1 MDNHRFDTFSRALS
15 GAASSR
21 SRLLTGV
28 ARRARGGQSRL
39 GTQLALVAML
49 AVTLALPGV
58 PLLLAPG
65 PAGVRAQDTAHL
77 LAAGDIATCDSQ
89 DDEATAKLLDGRAGT
104 VAALGDTVYES
115 GSRREFNR
123 CYDPTW
129 GRHKRRTRPA
139 AGNHEYNTPGATGYF
154 DYFGRRAG
162 PRGKGYYSYELG
174 GWHVVVLN
182 SQLDSGKAQRA
193 QEDWLNKDL
202 AANRRTT
209 CTLAYWH
216 HPHYSSGHN
225 AIVPGEAEVS
235 AELYEPAAVK
245 RYFQL
250 LYEHGAEI
258 VLSGH
263 KHNYERFAPQDANGN
278 LRAENGVRQFVVGT
292 GGRSTGGFD
301 QIRKNSEMRNGNTFG
316 VLDLTLRSDG
326 YDWQFVPVAGETFA
340 DTGSGS
346 CH

>member
-1 MDNHRFDTFSRALS
+1 
-15 GAASSR
+15 
-21 SRLLTGV
+21 
-28 ARRARGGQSRL
+28 
-39 GTQLALVAML
+39 ML
-49 AVTLALPGV
+49 AVTLALAGL
-58 PLLLAPG
+58 PLLLTPG
-65 PAGVRAQDTAHL
+65 SVGVRAQDTAHL

-115 GSRREFNR
+115 GSRREFKR

-129 GRHKRRTRPA
+129 GRHKKRTRPA
-139 AGNHEYNTPGATGYF
+139 AGNHEYNTAGATG
-154 DYFGRRAG
+154 YFGRRAG
-162 PRGKGYYSYELG
+162 PRGKGYYSYALG
-174 GWHVVVLN
+174 DWHVVVLN

-193 QEDWLNKDL
+193 QEDWLKKDL
-202 AANRRTT
+202 AANRGTK

-225 AIVPGEAEVS
+225 AIVAGESEIS
-235 AELYEPAAVK
+235 TELYEPGAVK

-250 LYEHGAEI
+250 LYDKGAEI

-278 LRAENGVRQFVVGT
+278 LRAANGVRQFVVGT

-301 QIRKNSEMRNGNTFG
+301 EPLQNSEVRNGDTFG
-316 VLDLTLRSDG
+316 ILDLTLRSDG
-326 YDWQFVPVAGETFA
+326 YDWEFVPVAGEPFTDA
-340 DTGSGS
+340 GSAS

>member
-1 MDNHRFDTFSRALS
+1 MDDHRFDTFSRALS

-21 SRLLTGV
+21 SRLLTGG
-28 ARRARGGQSRL
+28 AGGAPGGQSRL
-39 GTQLALVAML
+39 RGQLVLVVML
-49 AVTLALPGV
+49 AGTLALAGLPV
-58 PLLLAPG
+58 HRAPG

-89 DDEATAKLLDGRAGT
+89 NDEATAKLLDGRVGT

-139 AGNHEYNTPGATGYF
+139 AGNHEYNTAGATGYF

-174 GWHVVVLN
+174 DWHVVVLN
-182 SQLDSGKAQRA
+182 SQLDSGTAQQA
-193 QEDWLNKDL
+193 QEEWLKTDL
-202 AANRRTT
+202 AANRGAT

-225 AIVPGEAEVS
+225 AIVAGEAEVS

-250 LYEHGAEI
+250 LYDEGAEI

-278 LRAENGVRQFVVGT
+278 LRAANGVRQFVVGT

-301 QIRKNSEMRNGNTFG
+301 RIQKNSEVRNGATFG
-316 VLDLTLRSDG
+316 ILDLTLRSDG
-326 YDWQFVPVAGETFA
+326 YDWTFVPVAGKTFT

>member
-1 MDNHRFDTFSRALS
+1 VEGRLRMDAERRPKGVTS
-15 GAASSR
+15 GPVASPPRCRRLRGR
-21 SRLLTGV
+21 SRLG
-28 ARRARGGQSRL
+28 A
-39 GTQLALVAML
+39 QLALMGML
-49 AVTLALPGV
+49 GVTLALAGLPV
-58 PLLLAPG
+58 LLASG
-65 PAGVRAQDTAHL
+65 PAEVRAQDTPHL

-89 DDEATAKLLDGRAGT
+89 DDEATAKLLDDRAGT

-115 GSRREFNR
+115 GSRREFKR

-129 GRHKRRTRPA
+129 GRHKKRTRPA
-139 AGNHEYNTPGATGYF
+139 AGNHEYNTAGAAGYF

-162 PRGKGYYSYELG
+162 PRGKGYYSYQLG
-174 GWHVVVLN
+174 DWHVVVLN
-182 SQLDSGKAQRA
+182 SQLDSGTAQQA
-193 QEDWLNKDL
+193 QEDWLKKDL
-202 AANRRTT
+202 AANRGTT

-225 AIVPGEAEVS
+225 AIVAGESQVS
-235 AELYEPAAVK
+235 VELYEPAAVK

-250 LYEHGAEI
+250 LYDKGAEI

-301 QIRKNSEMRNGNTFG
+301 QIQKNSEVRNGDTVG
-316 VLDLTLRSDG
+316 ILDLTLRSDG
-326 YDWQFVPVAGETFA
+326 YDWTFVPVAGKTFTDA
-340 DTGSGS
+340 GSGS

>member
-1 MDNHRFDTFSRALS
+1 MDTERGAQGVTS
-15 GAASSR
+15 GPEAPLQRLRGLGDR
-21 SRLLTGV
+21 SRLG
-28 ARRARGGQSRL
+28 AA
-39 GTQLALVAML
+39 LALVATL
-49 AVTLALPGV
+49 AVTLALARPT
-58 PLLLAPG
+58 LLLVKG
-65 PAGVRAQDTAHL
+65 PTEVGAQDAAHL
-77 LAAGDIATCDSQ
+77 LAAGDIATCDSHS
-89 DDEATAKLLDGRAGT
+89 DTATAELLDGRSGT

-115 GSRREFNR
+115 GTRREFKR

-129 GRHKRRTRPA
+129 GQHKQRTRPA
-139 AGNHEYNTPGATGYF
+139 AGNHEYKTAGAAGYF

-174 GWHVVVLN
+174 DWHVVVLN
-182 SQLDSGKAQRA
+182 SQLDSGKAQKD
-193 QEDWLNKDL
+193 QEAWLKKDL
-202 AANRRTT
+202 AANRGTK

-225 AIVPGEAEVS
+225 AIVAEEAEVS
-235 AELYEPAAVK
+235 VELYEPEAVK

-250 LYEHGAEI
+250 LYDEGAEI

-278 LRAENGVRQFVVGT
+278 LDAENGVRQFVVGT

-301 QIRKNSEMRNGNTFG
+301 RIRKNSESRNGDTFG
-316 VLDLTLRSDG
+316 ILDLTLRSDG
-326 YDWQFVPVAGETFA
+326 YDWEFVPVAGKTFT